1 MLIREEIMGKLVADP
16 EINQTCFGVD
26 VCSFRVACDN
36 SCISDKLQTRAVIA
50 ECFVAHSVARFIAR
64 NFTAGMPIL
73 PPKSASVRKITR
85 QRRETLFLMDIDAK
99 LASFIGK
106 KMALSEEQLE
116 KIPALIFE
124 RAADCEDDSIIGAGE
139 VHFTTHPY
147 DRSQKNIGVIVEPI
161 LAFDVE
167 YGEIVGVHAAAI
179 VEPWD
184 NQRDDWPDFS
194 WSDVDIQTAIDYLQI
209 LTGEVTLIEKS
220 SEEETADDL
229 ISISELARRIAKAEL
244 ADQEIK
250 LEYKDIAD
258 WLFDNGYLVYTWNQ
272 GKKTVRPSK
281 AGEKKGLY
289 ALPRNSPSGERYI
302 GLLLDEAAQNFV
314 KTNLDAI
321 IRRKQKNDSKKETA
335 GVKEAVKS
343 FQPKT
348 KSKKLPFPKKKYSEE
363 ELERMAEEL
372 LKEANV
378 STSDTDDENE
388 DEGIPCEVDI
398 GDWPYEDSFTIDELG
413 RYTGTDSFKDIWDSD
428 EGELLF

>member
-64 NFTAGMPIL
+64 NFTADMPIL
-73 PPKSASVRKITR
+73 LPKSASVRKITR

-124 RAADCEDDSIIGAGE
+124 RAADGE
-139 VHFTTHPY
+139 VHFTTYPY

-289 ALPRNSPSGERYI
+289 ALPRKSPSGERYI

-321 IRRKQKNDSKKETA
+321 IRRKQKNDSQKEPA
-335 GVKEAVKS
+335 GIQKAEKNYQQIPRRKRHPSAERC
-343 FQPKT
+343 
-348 KSKKLPFPKKKYSEE
+348 YSAE
-363 ELERMAEEL
+363 ELERMADEL
-372 LKEANV
+372 LKEANA